1 MARWHPLIGS
11 VSDTDDAPSL
21 PVPVKRPVEWLPD
34 NRAEPPWLPD
44 FPAPEPVAYG
54 RTLREIVRDN
64 AVAALRRLAARL
76 ERL

>member
-1 MARWHPLIGS
+1 MGRWHGLIGS
-11 VSDTDDAPSL
+11 VSDTDDAS
-21 PVPVKRPVEWLPD
+21 PVPVKRPVEWMPD